1 MKFSIDGKE
10 YDMFVTSLERK
21 ATIKDGKNSTTTL
34 SGEYKRDV
42 AGTYYDYD
50 MEIEFRSS
58 DAKRYDDMYEV
69 ITAPQNQPHSVTLPY
84 GQRTITF
91 DAYISTV
98 NDAIKRKRSGMTA
111 WGGLSLEFRAIRLQR
126 RPTA

>member
-10 YDMFVTSLERK
+10 YDMFVISLERK
-21 ATIKDGKNSTTTL
+21 ATIKDRKNSTTTL

-58 DAKRYDDMYEV
+58 DAKQYDDMYEV
-69 ITAPQNQPHSVTLPY
+69 ITAPQNQPHSVTL
-84 GQRTITF
+84 RF
-91 DAYISTV
+91 DCPELERQSSPCSHSRA
-98 NDAIKRKRSGMTA
+98 
-111 WGGLSLEFRAIRLQR
+111 LSLNCIVYS
-126 RPTA
+126 